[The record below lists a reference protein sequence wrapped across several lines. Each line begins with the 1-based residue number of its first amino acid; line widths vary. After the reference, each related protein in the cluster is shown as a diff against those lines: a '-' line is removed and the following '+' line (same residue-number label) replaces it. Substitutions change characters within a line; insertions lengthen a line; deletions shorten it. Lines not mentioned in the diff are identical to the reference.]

1 MEYTENNSS
10 NSYTIIPIIL
20 SGGSGSRLWPLSRK
34 CLPKQY
40 LQIDDENDNTLL
52 QNTFLRIKDLE
63 NISNPLII
71 CNEEQRFIVAEQMRE
86 IDVKPNSILL
96 EPCGR
101 NTAPAIA
108 LAALQTNKS
117 NDDPFLLILSADH
130 QIKDK
135 DEFKRKIKEGIII
148 ANEGRIVTFGIIP
161 DKPETGYG
169 YIETERKVTKKNC
182 SSKIKKFIEK
192 PNIEVAK
199 KLIKDKKYLWNSGI
213 FLFKASTILNEL
225 KKYQPEIINLCEKS
239 LNNKNEERDL
249 NFKRLDEN
257 HFKKCPNIS
266 IDLAIMEKTNL
277 GSVLALDV
285 GWSDI
290 GNWKSVW
297 ENSKKDKYNNS
308 FKGKIFAKNT
318 KNCYL
323 RSESRLLVGID
334 IENIIAIETA
344 DAILIADINSAQ
356 SVKVMVNELLNNNFD
371 EADKSKKIHRPW
383 GNYTSVVEGETW
395 QVKRLEIN
403 PGATLSLQMHYHRSE
418 HWVVV
423 DGTAKIELDG
433 QISILSPNESIYVP
447 LGCKHRLSNPGKM
460 PLVLIEVQ
468 SGNYL
473 GEDDIIRFKDVYGRI
488 GND

>member
-1 MEYTENNSS
+1 MEYTKNNSS
-10 NSYTIIPIIL
+10 NSHSIIPIIL

-108 LAALQTNKS
+108 LAALQTNKF
-117 NDDPFLLILSADH
+117 NNDPFLLILSADH

-135 DEFKRKIKEGIII
+135 DEFKRKIEEGIII

-169 YIETERKVTKKNC
+169 YIETESKVTKKNC

-192 PNIEVAK
+192 PSIEVAR

-297 ENSKKDKYNNS
+297 ENSKKDKFNNS

-318 KNCYL
+318 KNCYI

-356 SVKVMVNELLNNNFD
+356 SVKVMVNELLNHNFD